1 MAGTV
6 DRLREQLSY
15 TAEDLRQKVS
25 PEHLKSEVSDYIT
38 DKTQGW
44 LGALKQQAINNP
56 MQTIAAGTA
65 VAVPILRL
73 ARSFPLPLLMM
84 SAGLALTSKSVRAR
98 ASKAVAPAMDKAD
111 EVLNQGYQQTRSSAG
126 TVKDTLS
133 SAQGR
138 ATEMFDDARN
148 RASDLAGQ
156 VNTRAAETART
167 VVDNV
172 KGGVQATKDTID
184 RMHETTSAMV
194 GSARNAAASAPE
206 NARGLVRDN
215 AALIGG
221 LGIAIGAV
229 IAAALPKTELEAK
242 TMGRASESV
251 KQAAKEATQTG
262 FETIKDT
269 TLSAADAAQK
279 SFAEADLGFMLVA

>member
-1 MAGTV
+1 MARSVEELKLEVRAQPRSIGAATV
-6 DRLREQLSY
+6 DRLREQVSY

-98 ASKAVAPAMDKAD
+98 ASKAVAPAMDKAG
-111 EVLNQGYQQTRSSAG
+111 EVLNQGYQQTQSSAG

-167 VVDNV
+167 VADNV

-194 GSARNAAASAPE
+194 DSARNAAAPLQESP
-206 NARGLVRDN
+206 
-215 AALIGG
+215 
-221 LGIAIGAV
+221 
-229 IAAALPKTELEAK
+229 
-242 TMGRASESV
+242 RAS
-251 KQAAKEATQTG
+251 
-262 FETIKDT
+262 
-269 TLSAADAAQK
+269 
-279 SFAEADLGFMLVA
+279 